1 MKSGFVAII
10 GRPNAGKSTLLNGII
25 GEKISIVSARPQ
37 TTRDKITGVLT
48 TEDYQ
53 IAFVD
58 TPGIHSPRNSLGG
71 YMMKSVRRAREG
83 VDCVLYVFDAGRTLL
98 DDDIEMLDRTIKG
111 GTPVV
116 VAVNKTDE
124 VTDEKIASA
133 FVKLKELE
141 GISAI
146 VPISALKKRNTDIL
160 LDELVKLIPE
170 GDKLFPDDMLTDKT
184 ERFLAGEMIREKALR
199 YLSEEVPHGIGVEI
213 KVFSERGNGI
223 VDVEADIICEKESHK
238 GIVIGKGGQ
247 TLKRILTSARHDMEE
262 LLGQKVFLKG
272 FVKVKSEWRDSDK
285 LMRTLGYDKKDI

>member
-1 MKSGFVAII
+1 
-10 GRPNAGKSTLLNGII
+10 
-25 GEKISIVSARPQ
+25 
-37 TTRDKITGVLT
+37 
-48 TEDYQ
+48 
-53 IAFVD
+53 
-58 TPGIHSPRNSLGG
+58 
-71 YMMKSVRRAREG
+71 MMKSVRRAREG
-83 VDCVLYVFDAGRTLL
+83 VDCVLYVFDAGRSLL
-98 DDDIEMLDRTIKG
+98 DDDLEMLSRTIEG

-133 FVKLKELE
+133 FVKLKEIE

-146 VPISALKKRNTDIL
+146 VPVCALKKRNTDVL
-160 LDELVKLIPE
+160 LSELVKLMPE
-170 GDKLFPDDMLTDKT
+170 GEKLFPDDMLTDKT
-184 ERFLAGEMIREKALR
+184 ERFLVSEIIREKALR

-262 LLGQKVFLKG
+262 LLGCKVFLKG
-272 FVKVKSEWRDSDK
+272 FVKVRSEWRDSEK
-285 LMRTLGYDKKDI
+285 MMRTLGYDKKEI

>member
-10 GRPNAGKSTLLNGII
+10 GRPNAGKSTLLNGFI

-48 TEDYQ
+48 TDSYQ

-83 VDCVLYVFDAGRTLL
+83 VDCVLYVFDAGRQLL
-98 DDDIEMLDRTIKG
+98 DDDLEMLKRTVET

-124 VTDEKIASA
+124 VTDERIASA

-141 GISAI
+141 GLSAI
-146 VPISALKKRNTDIL
+146 VPVSALKKRNTNVL
-160 LDELVKLIPE
+160 LEELVKLMPE
-170 GDKLFPDDMLTDKT
+170 GEKLFPDDMLTDKT
-184 ERFLAGEMIREKALR
+184 ERFLVSEMIREKALR

-223 VDVEADIICEKESHK
+223 VDVEADIICEKDSHK
-238 GIVIGKGGQ
+238 GIIIGKGGQ
-247 TLKRILTSARHDMEE
+247 TLKRILTSARHDMED

-272 FVKVKSEWRDSDK
+272 YVKVKSEWRDSDK
-285 LMRTLGYDKKDI
+285 LMRSLGYDKKEI

>member
-10 GRPNAGKSTLLNGII
+10 GRPNAGKSTLLNGFI

-285 LMRTLGYDKKDI
+285 LIRTLGYDKKDI

>member
-10 GRPNAGKSTLLNGII
+10 GRPNAGKSTLLNGFI

-48 TEDYQ
+48 TDEYQ

-83 VDCVLYVFDAGRTLL
+83 VDCVLYVFDAGRILL
-98 DDDIEMLDRTIKG
+98 DDDIEMLKRTIDN
-111 GTPVV
+111 GTPVI

-133 FVKLKELE
+133 FVKLKELD

-146 VPISALKKRNTDIL
+146 IPISALKKRNTKLL
-160 LDELVKLIPE
+160 LDELVKLMPE
-170 GDKLFPDDMLTDKT
+170 GEKLFPDDMLTDKT
-184 ERFLAGEMIREKALR
+184 ERFLVSEMIREKALR

-223 VDVEADIICEKESHK
+223 IDVEADIICEKESHK
-238 GIVIGKGGQ
+238 GIVIGKGGE
-247 TLKRILTSARHDMEE
+247 TLKRILTSARHDMEQ

>member
-10 GRPNAGKSTLLNGII
+10 GRPNAGKSTLLNGFI

-48 TEDYQ
+48 TDEYQ

-83 VDCVLYVFDAGRTLL
+83 VDCVLYVFDAGRVLL
-98 DDDIEMLDRTIKG
+98 DDDIEMLKRTIEN
-111 GTPVV
+111 GTPVI

-133 FVKLKELE
+133 FVKLKEVD

-146 VPISALKKRNTDIL
+146 IPISALKKRNTKL
-160 LDELVKLIPE
+160 LLEELVKLMPDGE
-170 GDKLFPDDMLTDKT
+170 KLFPDDMLTDKT
-184 ERFLAGEMIREKALR
+184 ERFLVSEMIREKALR

-238 GIVIGKGGQ
+238 GIVIGKGGE
-247 TLKRILTSARHDMEE
+247 TLKRILTSARHDMEQ

>member
-10 GRPNAGKSTLLNGII
+10 GRPNAGKSTLLNGFI

-48 TEDYQ
+48 TDDYQ

-83 VDCVLYVFDAGRTLL
+83 VDCVLYVFDAGRQLL
-98 DDDIEMLDRTIKG
+98 DDDLEMLSRTVET
-111 GTPVV
+111 GTPVI

-124 VTDEKIASA
+124 VMDDKIASA
-133 FVKLKELE
+133 FMKLKEIDGL
-141 GISAI
+141 SAI
-146 VPISALKKRNTDIL
+146 VPVSALKKRNTDVL
-160 LDELVKLIPE
+160 LSELVKLMPE
-170 GDKLFPDDMLTDKT
+170 GEKLFPDDMLTDKT
-184 ERFLAGEMIREKALR
+184 ERFLVSEMIREKALR

-262 LLGQKVFLKG
+262 LLSKKVFLKG
-272 FVKVKSEWRDSDK
+272 FVKVKSDWRDSDK
-285 LMRTLGYDKKDI
+285 LMRTLGYDKKEI

>member
-10 GRPNAGKSTLLNGII
+10 GRPNAGKSTLLNGFI

-48 TEDYQ
+48 TDQYQ

-83 VDCVLYVFDAGRTLL
+83 VDCVLYVFDAGRNLL
-98 DDDIEMLDRTIKG
+98 DDDIEMLARTIEG

-116 VAVNKTDE
+116 VAINKTDE

-133 FVKLKELE
+133 FVKLKDLE

-146 VPISALKKRNTDIL
+146 VPISALKKRNTQVL
-160 LDELVKLIPE
+160 LDELVKLMPD

-184 ERFLAGEMIREKALR
+184 ERFLVSEMIREKALR

-213 KVFSERGNGI
+213 KKFAERGNGI

-238 GIVIGKGGQ
+238 GIVIGKGGA

-262 LLGQKVFLKG
+262 LLGQKVFLKA

-285 LMRTLGYDKKDI
+285 LMRTLGYDKKEI

>member
-48 TEDYQ
+48 TDDYQ

-83 VDCVLYVFDAGRTLL
+83 VDCVLYVFDAGRQLL
-98 DDDIEMLDRTIKG
+98 DDDLEMLSRTVET
-111 GTPVV
+111 GTPVI

-124 VTDEKIASA
+124 VTDDKIASA
-133 FVKLKELE
+133 FMKLKEIDGL
-141 GISAI
+141 SAI
-146 VPISALKKRNTDIL
+146 VPVSALKKRNTDVL
-160 LDELVKLIPE
+160 LSELVKLMPE
-170 GDKLFPDDMLTDKT
+170 GEKLFPDDMLTDKT
-184 ERFLAGEMIREKALR
+184 ERFLVSEMIREKALR

-262 LLGQKVFLKG
+262 LLAQKVFLKG
-272 FVKVKSEWRDSDK
+272 FVKVKSDWRDSDK
-285 LMRTLGYDKKDI
+285 LMRTLGYDKKEI

>member
-10 GRPNAGKSTLLNGII
+10 GRPNAGKSTLLNGFI

-48 TEDYQ
+48 TDSYQ

-83 VDCVLYVFDAGRTLL
+83 VDCVLYVFDAGRQLL
-98 DDDIEMLDRTIKG
+98 DDDLEMLKRTIET

-124 VTDEKIASA
+124 VTDERIASA

-141 GISAI
+141 WLSAI
-146 VPISALKKRNTDIL
+146 VPVSALKKRNTNL
-160 LDELVKLIPE
+160 LLEELVKLMPE
-170 GDKLFPDDMLTDKT
+170 GEKLFPDDMLTDKT
-184 ERFLAGEMIREKALR
+184 ERFLVSEMIREKALR

-223 VDVEADIICEKESHK
+223 VDVEADIICEKDSHK
-238 GIVIGKGGQ
+238 GIIIGKGGQ
-247 TLKRILTSARHDMEE
+247 TLKRILTSARHDMED

-272 FVKVKSEWRDSDK
+272 YVKVKSEWRDSDK
-285 LMRTLGYDKKDI
+285 LMRSLGYDKKEI

>member
-10 GRPNAGKSTLLNGII
+10 GRPNAGKSTLLNGFI

-48 TEDYQ
+48 SDDYQ

-83 VDCVLYVFDAGRTLL
+83 VDCVLYVLDAGRPLL
-98 DDDIEMLDRTIKG
+98 KDDVEMLSRTIET

-124 VTDEKIASA
+124 VTDDKIASA
-133 FVKLKELE
+133 FVKLKDVE

-146 VPISALKKRNTDIL
+146 VPVSALKKRNTNVL
-160 LDELVKLIPE
+160 LEELVKLMPE
-170 GDKLFPDDMLTDKT
+170 GEKLFPDDMLTDKT
-184 ERFLAGEMIREKALR
+184 ERFLVSEMIREKALR

-238 GIVIGKGGQ
+238 GIVIGKGGE
-247 TLKRILTSARHDMEE
+247 TLKRILTSARHDMEQ
-262 LLGQKVFLKG
+262 LLGAKVYLKG

-285 LMRTLGYDKKDI
+285 LLRTLGYDKREI

>member
-10 GRPNAGKSTLLNGII
+10 GRPNAGKSTLLNGFI

-48 TEDYQ
+48 TDEYQ

-83 VDCVLYVFDAGRTLL
+83 VDCVLYVFDAGRILL
-98 DDDIEMLDRTIKG
+98 DDDIEMLKRTIDN
-111 GTPVV
+111 GTPVI

-133 FVKLKELE
+133 FVKLKELD

-146 VPISALKKRNTDIL
+146 IPISALKKRNTKLL
-160 LDELVKLIPE
+160 LDELVKLMPE
-170 GDKLFPDDMLTDKT
+170 GEKLFPDDMLTDKT
-184 ERFLAGEMIREKALR
+184 ERFLVSEMIREKALR

-238 GIVIGKGGQ
+238 GIVIGKGGE
-247 TLKRILTSARHDMEE
+247 TLKRILTSARHDMEQ

>member
-10 GRPNAGKSTLLNGII
+10 GRPNAGKSTLLNGFI

-48 TEDYQ
+48 TDTYQ

-83 VDCVLYVFDAGRTLL
+83 VDCVLYVFDAGRPLL
-98 DDDIEMLDRTIKG
+98 DDDLEMLSRTIEG

-124 VTDEKIASA
+124 VTDERIASA
-133 FVKLKELE
+133 FVKLKELN
-141 GISAI
+141 GLSAI
-146 VPISALKKRNTDIL
+146 VPISALKKRNTDVL
-160 LDELVKLIPE
+160 LAELVKLMPE
-170 GDKLFPDDMLTDKT
+170 GEKLFPDDMLTDKT
-184 ERFLAGEMIREKALR
+184 ERFLVSEMIREKALR

-285 LMRTLGYDKKDI
+285 LMRTLGYDKKEI

>member
-10 GRPNAGKSTLLNGII
+10 GRPNAGKSTLLNGFI

-37 TTRDKITGVLT
+37 TTRDKITGILT
-48 TEDYQ
+48 TDTYQ

-83 VDCVLYVFDAGRTLL
+83 VDCVLYVFDAGRSLL
-98 DDDIEMLDRTIKG
+98 DDDLEMLSRTIEG

-133 FVKLKELE
+133 FVKLKEIE

-146 VPISALKKRNTDIL
+146 VPVCALKKRNTDVL
-160 LDELVKLIPE
+160 LSELVKLMPE
-170 GDKLFPDDMLTDKT
+170 GEKLFPDDMLTDKT
-184 ERFLAGEMIREKALR
+184 ERFLVSEIIREKALR

-262 LLGQKVFLKG
+262 LLGCKVFLKG
-272 FVKVKSEWRDSDK
+272 FVKVRSEWRDSEK
-285 LMRTLGYDKKDI
+285 MMRTLGYDKKEI

>member
-10 GRPNAGKSTLLNGII
+10 GRPNAGKSTLLNGFI

-48 TEDYQ
+48 TDDYQ

-83 VDCVLYVFDAGRTLL
+83 VDCVLYVFDAGRQLL
-98 DDDIEMLDRTIKG
+98 DDDLEMLSRTVET
-111 GTPVV
+111 GTPVI

-124 VTDEKIASA
+124 VTDDKIASA
-133 FVKLKELE
+133 FMKLKEIDGL
-141 GISAI
+141 SAI
-146 VPISALKKRNTDIL
+146 VPVSALKKRNTDVL
-160 LDELVKLIPE
+160 LSELVKLMPE
-170 GDKLFPDDMLTDKT
+170 GEKLFPDDMLTDKT
-184 ERFLAGEMIREKALR
+184 ERFLVSEMIREKALR

-262 LLGQKVFLKG
+262 LLAQKVFLKG
-272 FVKVKSEWRDSDK
+272 FVKVKSDWRDSDK
-285 LMRTLGYDKKDI
+285 LMRTLGYDKKEI

>member
-10 GRPNAGKSTLLNGII
+10 GRPNAGKSTLLNGFI

-48 TEDYQ
+48 SDDYQ

-83 VDCVLYVFDAGRTLL
+83 VDCVLYVLDAGRPLL
-98 DDDIEMLDRTIKG
+98 NDDVEMLSRTIET

-124 VTDEKIASA
+124 VTDDKIASA
-133 FVKLKELE
+133 FVKLKDVE

-146 VPISALKKRNTDIL
+146 VPVSALKKRNTNVL
-160 LDELVKLIPE
+160 LEELVKLMPE
-170 GDKLFPDDMLTDKT
+170 GEKLFPDDMLTDKT
-184 ERFLAGEMIREKALR
+184 ERFLVSEMIREKALR

-238 GIVIGKGGQ
+238 GIVIGKGGE
-247 TLKRILTSARHDMEE
+247 TLKRILTSARHDMEQ
-262 LLGQKVFLKG
+262 LLGAKVYLKG

-285 LMRTLGYDKKDI
+285 LLRTLGYDKREI